1 MDFLKDLFTEPLS
14 FEAFEKAVKAKG
26 FKLADLSNGNYV
38 EKGKFDKVNNELKD
52 AKETISTITTEL
64 DDLKANNASAEDYK
78 KKFEELQAD
87 VAEKEK
93 TAKEQAAAAE
103 KKANLKARYAS
114 VCVGKDGKPLEWAHE
129 AIKSD
134 YFAKFSAAVEDK
146 ENVGKSDADIFH
158 NLVKDDATAFKGVQ
172 RITLAGG
179 KPLGTSG
186 NLTREDISKI
196 KDPIERRKAIADNIR
211 LYQHTEE

>member
-1 MDFLKDLFTEPLS
+1 MAITVEYLKGLGLEKDVVDEIFKERGKEIETEK
-14 FEAFEKAVKAKG
+14 EKTNKIHA
-26 FKLADLSNGNYV
+26 
-38 EKGKFDKVNNELKD
+38 ELKE
-52 AKETISTITTEL
+52 ARETITTITTEL
-64 DDLKANNASAEDYK
+64 DGLKANNASAEDYK
-78 KKFEELQAD
+78 KKFEDLQAD
-87 VAEKEK
+87 VAAKEK
-93 TAKEQAAAAE
+93 AAKEQAAAAE
-103 KKANLKARYAS
+103 KEANLKARYAV
-114 VCVGKDGKPLEWAHE
+114 VCVGKDGKALEWAHE
-129 AIKSD
+129 AIKND

-179 KPLGTSG
+179 KPLGSSG